1 MAVDDESD
9 KESRGLLV
17 ALTRLGRLGEGLGDP
32 SCLSFHALSCL
43 HDGLGDWNRENTA
56 DFIDA
61 ALTRVSGAVDP
72 DLKSLEIRIG
82 IVDREATHL
91 AIGAG

>member
-1 MAVDDESD
+1 MSCRVVVRSACV
-9 KESRGLLV
+9 SR
-17 ALTRLGRLGEGLGDP
+17 LTEMSFTATSRFMP
-32 SCLSFHALSCL
+32 VLSRVL
-43 HDGLGDWNRENTA
+43 HNGLGDWNRENTA